1 MKKLDRLHKAILLLI
16 TSALFFAFM
25 NMFVKLS
32 GDVPTVQKT
41 FFRNF
46 FALVV
51 SGAVMLKQR
60 ESFLPKKEALPDLIM
75 RSVCGY
81 AGVLCNFYALGRLN
95 IADASLLNKMSPFFA
110 IIFSIFLLKEKADKT
125 QWLIIVTAFIGA
137 MFVIKPTFQNAE
149 LVGSLAGFAGGIAAG
164 AAYTF
169 VRRAAK
175 KGVRGSYVVFFF
187 SVFSTVVSLPF
198 VIMDYAPMTVYQWVM
213 LIGAG
218 LSAVGGQFCITA
230 AYSHAPAKEVSIYDY
245 TQIIFSA
252 AIGFFVMGDLPDVL
266 SFIGYAV
273 IIAAAF
279 VMYRYNNRGAKKNGK
294 TDMS

>member
-1 MKKLDRLHKAILLLI
+1 MKKPDRLHKAILLLV

-46 FALVV
+46 FALIVA
-51 SGAVMLKQR
+51 GAVMIKQR
-60 ESFLPKKEALPDLIM
+60 VSVIPQKNALPDLIM

-125 QWLIIVTAFIGA
+125 QWAIIVTAFIGA
-137 MFVIKPTFQNAE
+137 MFVIKPTFRNAE
-149 LVGSLAGFAGGIAAG
+149 LLASIAGFMGGVAAG

-169 VRRAAK
+169 VRRATN
-175 KGVRGSYVVFFF
+175 KGVKGCYVVFFF
-187 SVFSTVVSLPF
+187 SAFSTVVSLPF
-198 VIMDYAPMTVYQWVM
+198 VILDYSPMTAYQVLM

-252 AIGFFVMGDLPDVL
+252 AIGFFVMGDLPDAL
-266 SFIGYAV
+266 SFLGYAV

-279 VMYRYNNRGAKKNGK
+279 VMYKYNNREKKHGK
-294 TDMS
+294 TDLQG

>member
-1 MKKLDRLHKAILLLI
+1 MDDTLKTKSGRLHKAIFFLV

-51 SGAVMLKQR
+51 ASVVMIKQR
-60 ESFLPKKEALPDLIM
+60 VSVIPKKDAIPDLVL

-81 AGVLCNFYALGRLN
+81 AGVLCNFYALGKLN

-110 IIFSIFLLKEKADKT
+110 IIFSIFLLKEKADKK
-125 QWLIIVTAFIGA
+125 QWLIIITAFVGA

-149 LVGSLAGFAGGIAAG
+149 LVGSVAGFMGGVCAG

-169 VRRAAK
+169 VRRASL
-175 KGVRGSYVVFFF
+175 KGVKGCYVVFFF
-187 SVFSTVVSLPF
+187 SVFSTLVSLPF
-198 VIMDYAPMTVYQWVM
+198 VVLDYSPMTVYQVLM
-213 LIGAG
+213 LVGAG
-218 LSAVGGQFCITA
+218 LSAVGGQFCITT
-230 AYSHAPAKEVSIYDY
+230 AYSYAPAKEVSIYDY

-252 AIGFFVMGDLPDVL
+252 AIGFFVMGDLPDAL
-266 SFIGYAV
+266 SVVGYV
-273 IIAAAF
+273 IIIAAAF
-279 VMYRYNNRGAKKNGK
+279 VMYRYNNRKA
-294 TDMS
+294 